1 MYLSGVFYNGVSAEA
16 FALIDGAYLFI
27 TVALL
32 AASILGN
39 VALWLTKSEEKEVKT
54 EEANA

>member
-16 FALIDGAYLFI
+16 FALIDGGYLFI
-27 TVALL
+27 AIAFLVSA
-32 AASILGN
+32 ILGN
-39 VALWLTKSEEKEVKT
+39 VALWLKQSETTEVKT